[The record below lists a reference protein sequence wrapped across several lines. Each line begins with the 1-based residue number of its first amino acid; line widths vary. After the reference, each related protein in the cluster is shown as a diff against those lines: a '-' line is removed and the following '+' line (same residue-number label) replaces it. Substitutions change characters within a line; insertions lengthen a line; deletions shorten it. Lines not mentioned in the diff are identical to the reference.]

1 MMYLN
6 KLSRLINI
14 NLNKYTII
22 FISLFV
28 LTAFFEIFGLSTIL
42 LFLNEIISQGEDSE
56 LSKRFYNL
64 LSENFNIEKKDY
76 LILITILLFLVFL
89 IKNLIIFFLEIF
101 KNNFFAK
108 SQKLLSSRLY
118 NDFLDTDYQKYTKST
133 ASKLLTNIITE
144 VENIFQNILQSVFV
158 FYSEIFIFTSIFIF
172 LIIYNFKVTFFLGI
186 VFALIVLTLAKF
198 IKKKN
203 VLWGK
208 KRQIS
213 LQELNLIITKSFSS
227 FKEIKLNNTE
237 NLLKGIF
244 LENAKNFSNSIAFL
258 NTIQNIPR
266 LFFEIV
272 IIGLVCIL
280 ILFYLILDNQLE
292 SILITITV
300 FAAAAIRLAPTAN
313 RIYVN
318 STTKEFF
325 QISLESVLSQIKLFK
340 LQKKNKKIKKVNLKT
355 FESIK
360 LKNVKFKYQEKRS
373 KNILNIKNLYLFKG
387 KTYCIVGPNGS
398 GKTTFLDLLCG
409 LLQPTDGKITINGK
423 DLKKINLSNA
433 ISYCPQEPYV
443 FSDTII
449 KNIIGDKKINNKN
462 LRQSIEI
469 SGIKNVFKK
478 NNDYL
483 NLKLGANAINLSGGQ
498 KQMINIAK
506 TLYQNKH
513 ILIFDEPTSYLSD
526 QISKKFIEAIQK
538 IKKDKLIIV
547 CSHNKSLFK
556 YFDKII
562 DIRKF

>member
-6 KLSRLINI
+6 KLSKLINI
-14 NLNKYTII
+14 NLKKYTFI
-22 FISLFV
+22 FISLFI

-42 LFLNEIISQGEDSE
+42 LFLNEIISQGENSE
-56 LSKRFYNL
+56 LSKKFYNF
-64 LSENFNIEKKDY
+64 LSENFNIKKNDY
-76 LILITILLFLVFL
+76 LILITIILFLVFL

-101 KNNFFAK
+101 KNKFFAK
-108 SQKLLSSRLY
+108 SQKLLSSKLY
-118 NDFLDTDYQKYTKST
+118 NDFLDADYQKYTKST

-158 FYSEIFIFTSIFIF
+158 FYSEIFIFISIFIF
-172 LIIYNFKVTFFLGI
+172 LIIYNFKVTLFLGV
-186 VFALIVLTLAKF
+186 VFALIVITLAKF
-198 IKKKN
+198 IKRKN
-203 VLWGK
+203 ILWGK
-208 KRQIS
+208 KRQVS
-213 LQELNLIITKSFSS
+213 LEELNLIITKSFSS

-237 NLLKGIF
+237 NFLKGIF

-272 IIGLVCIL
+272 IIGLVCAL
-280 ILFYLILDNQLE
+280 ILFFLIIDSQLE

-340 LQKKNKKIKKVNLKT
+340 LQKKNKKIKKINLKT

-360 LKNVKFKYQEKRS
+360 LKNVKFRYKEKRS
-373 KNILNIKNLYLFKG
+373 KNILNIKNLYLLNG

-423 DLKKINLSNA
+423 DLNKINLSNV

-449 KNIIGDKKINNKN
+449 KNIIGDKKINNQN
-462 LRQSIEI
+462 LRQSLEI
-469 SGIKNVFKK
+469 SGIKHVFKK
-478 NNDYL
+478 NNNFL

-538 IKKDKLIIV
+538 IKNDKLIIV

-556 YFDKII
+556 YFDEII